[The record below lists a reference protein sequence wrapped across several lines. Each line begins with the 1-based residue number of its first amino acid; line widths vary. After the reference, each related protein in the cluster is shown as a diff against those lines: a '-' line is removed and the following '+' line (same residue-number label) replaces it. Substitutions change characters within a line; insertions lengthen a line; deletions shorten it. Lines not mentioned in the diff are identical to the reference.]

1 MANIERIKCKEYT
14 GVEVTYTALNTAYKT
29 FDFTGVDENSLILAN
44 NTGSADVTL
53 TIKQGNGI
61 GGVFDL
67 EISVPAGKLVAL
79 QLNSQEFKSVTGD
92 DKGCISAK
100 ASAASG
106 LSMAIV
112 EML

>member
-1 MANIERIKCKEYT
+1 MANIDRIKCKPYA

-44 NTGSADVTL
+44 NTGSSAVTL

-61 GGVFDL
+61 GGVVDL
-67 EISVPAGKLVAL
+67 EIEVAAGKLVAI
-79 QLNSQEFKSVTGD
+79 QIDSQEFKSVTGD
-92 DKGCISAK
+92 DKGCISVK